1 MCLKIELEGIDAER
15 AKNKKRL
22 PVVLT
27 SGQVS
32 ELFSQMRWAGEAS
45 ASLEEAN
52 AAPSI
57 ID

>member
-1 MCLKIELEGIDAER
+1 MKIELEGIDAER
-15 AKNKKRL
+15 EKNKKRL